1 MPNFYVKKKE
11 RGKCEEKRYG
21 AGQANKEL
29 KDDHGREKVS

>member
-1 MPNFYVKKKE
+1 MLRESINE
-11 RGKCEEKRYG
+11 RGKREKKRYG